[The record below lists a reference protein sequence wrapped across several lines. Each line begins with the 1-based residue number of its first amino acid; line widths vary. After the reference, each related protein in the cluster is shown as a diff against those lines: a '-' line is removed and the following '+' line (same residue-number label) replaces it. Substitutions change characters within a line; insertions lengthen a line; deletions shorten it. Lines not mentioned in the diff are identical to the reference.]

1 MHRCWGCP
9 GVTDC
14 QAWSLQAGAAEPQGL
29 HQARPDAR
37 VSERGLLAQLEI
49 DKGCILLERL
59 RDECKSYFARDAQS
73 IHSEDS
79 ILVIDVLCCAMLS
92 HSVVSN
98 FL

>member
-1 MHRCWGCP
+1 MTNQQLNSTTPHWE
-9 GVTDC
+9 TDVIIIGGG
-14 QAWSLQAGAAEPQGL
+14 ATGAGI
-29 HQARPDAR
+29 ARDCAL
-37 VSERGLLAQLEI
+37 RGLR
-49 DKGCILLERL
+49 CILLERL